1 MTPLVLV
8 LGTADW
14 DAVIATNQHHVSAAL
29 ADRWSVLFTEGAG
42 TRRLRLSDARR
53 VLRRLRPSVPVVGR
67 EVPQGLEVVSTRLVP
82 HHAPST
88 RAVNGRLLRHQVR
101 RWIEHDGPR
110 LLWTCTP
117 FSYGL
122 ERLADS
128 TVYHLVD
135 LLHENPGVHRERLLA
150 AERTLADGTN
160 LAIATSPAVQD
171 HLLAQG
177 FATTTCLPNVC
188 DVDLFAAARGR
199 GVPRG
204 TTVVF
209 AGTLAPHKVDLP
221 LLADL
226 AEALG
231 PRMLRLI
238 GPVTDSAATDPA
250 WSRLV
255 AAGAEIVGALPA
267 AALADELA
275 AATVGIVP
283 YLVSPLTVGIS
294 PLKTFEYLAAGLPVV
309 STPLPAVTEVPG
321 AVVVADREVFVRQ
334 VLQVLAV
341 DDPARPERVA
351 AVAQGQDWSSRGR
364 ELRALAG
371 ALLAA

>member
-1 MTPLVLV
+1 VTPLVLV

-29 ADRWSVLFTEGAG
+29 AARWPVLFTEGAG
-42 TRRLRLSDARR
+42 TRRLRFSDARR
-53 VLRRLRPSVPVVGR
+53 VLRRLRPAVPVEGR
-67 EVPQGLEVVSTRLVP
+67 PVPAGIEVVGTRLVP
-82 HHAPST
+82 HHARPT
-88 RAVNGRLLRHQVR
+88 RTVNQRLLRHQVR
-101 RWIEHDGPR
+101 RWTEHEGPR
-110 LLWTCTP
+110 LLWTYTP
-117 FSYGL
+117 FTYGL
-122 ERLADS
+122 EDLADS

-135 LLHENPGVHRERLLA
+135 LLHENPGVHRGRLLA
-150 AERTLADGTN
+150 AERALAGGTD
-160 LAIATSPAVQD
+160 LALATSPVVQD
-171 HLLAQG
+171 HLNAQG
-177 FATTTCLPNVC
+177 FVTTTCLPNVC

-209 AGTLAPHKVDLP
+209 AGTIAPHKVDLP

-226 AEALG
+226 AESLG
-231 PRMLRLI
+231 TARLRLI

-250 WSRLV
+250 WSRLL
-255 AAGAEIVGALPA
+255 AAGAEVVGALPA

-283 YLVSPLTVGIS
+283 YRVSPLTLGIS

-309 STPLPAVTEVPG
+309 STPLPAVAEVPG
-321 AVVVADREVFVRQ
+321 AVFVADRSAFVRQ
-334 VLQVLAV
+334 VLEVLAV
-341 DDPARPERVA
+341 DDPSRPERVA
-351 AVAQGQDWSSRGR
+351 AVAQGQDWSSRGG

-371 ALLAA
+371 SLLAA